1 MRIVFILLLGCL
13 ARVATSQ
20 QLPVVN
26 LPVFKKD
33 TFRITAFGGAADGIT
48 LNTKAIDEAIAA
60 CHASGGG
67 TVVVPKGF
75 WLTGPVRL
83 KSNVN
88 LHISK
93 GAVLQFTDDTD
104 LYPLIKTNWEG
115 LEAIRAISPIYA
127 RDSENI
133 AITGDGILDGAGQ
146 AWRPVKKNKMTP
158 PEWNALVKSGGYL
171 NEKKDMWYPTE
182 RALKGSMQT
191 RPGVV
196 AEGYDIKKAE
206 EIKEFLRPNMVSLIN
221 CKGVLI
227 EGVTI
232 QNSPAWCLHPLLSQH
247 LTFRNITVRNPWN
260 AQNGDG
266 LDLESCRYVL
276 VENCMFDV
284 GDDGICIKSGRDEEG
299 RRRGVPTEDVIVRNS
314 TVFHGHGGFVVGSE
328 MSGGARNLFVY
339 DCNFIGT
346 DIGLRFKTTRGRGGV
361 VEKVF
366 IRDIRMSHIGGAA
379 ILFDMYYMAKDPLA
393 VFGGDENP
401 SIEFQPVNEGTPQ
414 FRDITIEDVVC
425 NGAETAVFVR
435 GLPEM
440 NIRNI
445 AMKNL
450 SMKTSAG
457 IVCIE
462 GEGISISNST
472 FIQDTPTVV
481 QLQNSKNITFDG
493 VKYGAAA
500 NFMNITGERSKD
512 IKLVNSDAA
521 NGKPVVL
528 FGEKVSRDVL
538 KRN

>member
-1 MRIVFILLLGCL
+1 
-13 ARVATSQ
+13 
-20 QLPVVN
+20 
-26 LPVFKKD
+26 
-33 TFRITAFGGAADGIT
+33 
-48 LNTKAIDEAIAA
+48 
-60 CHASGGG
+60 
-67 TVVVPKGF
+67 
-75 WLTGPVRL
+75 
-83 KSNVN
+83 
-88 LHISK
+88 
-93 GAVLQFTDDTD
+93 
-104 LYPLIKTNWEG
+104 
-115 LEAIRAISPIYA
+115 
-127 RDSENI
+127 
-133 AITGDGILDGAGQ
+133 
-146 AWRPVKKNKMTP
+146 
-158 PEWNALVKSGGYL
+158 
-171 NEKKDMWYPTE
+171 
-182 RALKGSMQT
+182 KGSTQK
-191 RPGVV
+191 RPGVI
-196 AEGYDIKKAE
+196 AEGYNLKNAE

-221 CKGVLI
+221 CKGVLV
-227 EGVTI
+227 EGITI
-232 QNSPAWCLHPLLSQH
+232 QNSPAWCIHPLLSQH
-247 LTFRNITVRNPWN
+247 LTFRSITVRNPWN

-361 VEKVF
+361 VENVYIKN
-366 IRDIRMSHIGGAA
+366 IRMSHIGGAA

-401 SIEFQPVNEGTPQ
+401 AIEFQPVNEGTPQ

-457 IVCIE
+457 VVCIE
-462 GEGISISNST
+462 GEGIAISNST

-481 QLQNSKNITFDG
+481 QLQNSKDITFDG
-493 VKYGAAA
+493 VKYGAAT
-500 NFMNITGERSKD
+500 NFMNITGDRSKNVKV
-512 IKLVNSDAA
+512 INSDTAA
-521 NGKPVVL
+521 GKPVVL
-528 FGEKVSRDVL
+528 FGAKVSKDVL
-538 KRN
+538 KRK

>member
-1 MRIVFILLLGCL
+1 MRIAFILLFGFVVH
-13 ARVATSQ
+13 VAAAQ
-20 QLPVVN
+20 KLPVVN
-26 LPVFKKD
+26 VPTFKKD
-33 TFRITAFGGAADGIT
+33 TFNITAFGGTADGIT
-48 LNTKAIDEAIAA
+48 LNTRAIDEAISA
-60 CHASGGG
+60 CHKSGGG
-67 TVVVPKGF
+67 TVVIPKGF
-75 WLTGPVRL
+75 WLTGPIQL

-88 LHISK
+88 LHVSK
-93 GAVLQFTDDTD
+93 GAVVQFTDNTD
-104 LYPLIKTNWEG
+104 QYPLIKTNWEG

-127 RDSENI
+127 KDAENI
-133 AITGDGILDGAGQ
+133 AITGEGILDGAGQ
-146 AWRPVKKNKMTP
+146 AWRPVKKSKMTP
-158 PEWNALVKSGGYL
+158 PEWNALVKSGGFL

-182 RALKGSMQT
+182 RALKGSTQK
-191 RPGVV
+191 RPGVI
-196 AEGYDIKKAE
+196 AEGYNLKNAE

-221 CKGVLI
+221 CKGVLV
-227 EGVTI
+227 EGITI
-232 QNSPAWCLHPLLSQH
+232 QNSPAWCIHPLLSQH
-247 LTFRNITVRNPWN
+247 LTFRSITVRNPWN

-361 VEKVF
+361 VENVYIKN
-366 IRDIRMSHIGGAA
+366 IRMSHIGGAA

-401 SIEFQPVNEGTPQ
+401 AIEFQPVNEGTPQ

-457 IVCIE
+457 VVCIE
-462 GEGISISNST
+462 GEGIAISNST

-481 QLQNSKNITFDG
+481 QLQNSKDITFDG
-493 VKYGAAA
+493 VKYGAAT
-500 NFMNITGERSKD
+500 NFMNITGDRSKNVKV
-512 IKLVNSDAA
+512 INSDTAA
-521 NGKPVVL
+521 GKPVVL
-528 FGEKVSRDVL
+528 FGAKVSKDVL
-538 KRN
+538 KRK